1 MYLKMCLFGDGTL
14 EQVIE
19 VKFNMTGGFIR
30 RDWDTTTET
39 IRNNHKESKKAATCK
54 LRRETS
60 EETKRATS

>member
-1 MYLKMCLFGDGTL
+1 MYLKMRLFGDGTL

-39 IRNNHKESKKAATCK
+39 IRNNHIRKA
-54 LRRETS
+54 RRQQPAS
-60 EETKRATS
+60 